1 MAEEFGKWIESLK
14 AKINIADVIGSYIN
28 LEQKGSR
35 KWACCPFHHE
45 KTPSFCVSE
54 DRNSY
59 YCFGC
64 HKGGDAIKFVMEVEN
79 TDFKGAIKILADK
92 YNMQVPAFRDG
103 GAFQQIKKQKDK
115 LYEMMKTAAT
125 YYHENLIGSQGGQAR
140 QYLNERGLSINTA
153 ISFGLGYS
161 LGYNQLVS
169 YLVSK
174 GYDTDQM
181 EEAGL
186 VDCKNGKYSDAMA
199 GRLVTPIINN
209 LKQVVAFGGRVL
221 EKDKLPKYKN
231 TKETILFNKSKELFG
246 QHILKRL
253 RMQEEITS
261 VIMVEGYMDVI
272 SLYQAGIKNTL
283 ASMGTALTVDQAKLV
298 KRYCDKIYICYDGD
312 SAGQKATLRGLDI
325 LSSQNLDV
333 KVMSLTDKLDPDEY
347 VRKYGKDGFLQLMM
361 KAKPL
366 VEYKI
371 AKLAESFD
379 LNNADGRGKFAI
391 EAVKVLKALS
401 NPVQVEAYIPLVE
414 SLSQISKQTLYS
426 QFNQTVVNNNNI
438 ATIKQMPKL
447 SSSGFDKAVRYV
459 LYVMF
464 GGVQNLCCNEDL
476 TQYIIDNN
484 QLALFNYVRMNE
496 QNSLTLNDLANF
508 ISENPEAQGVLD
520 EGSKTSDENAAKV
533 LEDSLTLIKKQ
544 SKQNKIKAL
553 AKAIAQSQDEEEKML
568 FLSQLTQLNKTK
580 K

>member
-209 LKQVVAFGGRVL
+209 LKQVIAFGGRVL

-253 RMQEEITS
+253 RMQEEINS

-371 AKLAESFD
+371 TKLAESFD

-426 QFNQTVVNNNNI
+426 QFNQTVVNNNI

-447 SSSGFDKAVRYV
+447 SSSGFDKAIRYV

-476 TQYIIDNN
+476 TQYIVDNN

-533 LEDSLTLIKKQ
+533 LEDSLTLIKHQ

>member
-209 LKQVVAFGGRVL
+209 LKQVIAFGGRVL

-253 RMQEEITS
+253 RMQEEINS

-371 AKLAESFD
+371 TKLAESFD

-426 QFNQTVVNNNNI
+426 QFNQTVVNNNI

-447 SSSGFDKAVRYV
+447 SSSGFDKAIRYV

-476 TQYIIDNN
+476 TQYIVDNN

-533 LEDSLTLIKKQ
+533 LEDSLTLIKQQ